1 MTIMPKSYIYYNNE
15 DPISVEIQEELYPA
29 AEQFNDAI
37 TAAAEDLVQSVMS
50 TRIVQQRQYNKF
62 IDKLMGAAAIFYN
75 EHVRIAAEHGIDL
88 SDDYI
93 DKRKQET
100 IEAIMHSTDKM
111 LKRILKLLA
120 EQDPQEESNNVPG
133 E

>member
-62 IDKLMGAAAIFYN
+62 IDKLMEAAAIFYN

-100 IEAIMHSTDKM
+100 IEVIMHSTDKM

>member
-29 AEQFNDAI
+29 AEHFNDAI

-62 IDKLMGAAAIFYN
+62 IDKLMEAAAIFYN

-100 IEAIMHSTDKM
+100 IEAIMRSTDKM